1 MQATATS
8 FRSTALQDIYLSDKG
23 YGLAISHDFTVLFN
37 SIPTYGA
44 FIALDE
50 AQYFDYYFFTGSTD
64 EELIK
69 KYNWIRSKNREAD

>member
-1 MQATATS
+1 M
-8 FRSTALQDIYLSDKG
+8 
-23 YGLAISHDFTVLFN
+23 LFN

-69 KYNWIRSKNREAD
+69 NTTGYEVKTGRPISLPVFNITSK

>member
-1 MQATATS
+1 MSYLIKAT
-8 FRSTALQDIYLSDKG
+8 
-23 YGLAISHDFTVLFN
+23 GLAISHDFTVLFN

-69 KYNWIRSKNREAD
+69 KYNWIRSKNREPISLLFLILHLNNNV

>member
-1 MQATATS
+1 M
-8 FRSTALQDIYLSDKG
+8 
-23 YGLAISHDFTVLFN
+23 LFN